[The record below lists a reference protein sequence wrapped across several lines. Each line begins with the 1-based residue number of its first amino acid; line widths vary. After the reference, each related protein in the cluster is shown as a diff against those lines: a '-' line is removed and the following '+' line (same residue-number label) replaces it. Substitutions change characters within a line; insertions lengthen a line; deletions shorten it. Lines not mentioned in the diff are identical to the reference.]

1 MNPGDR
7 FNAFMAKKKGRL
19 RSAAEVIKSEQNAS
33 HQFTK
38 SKKKSKKKKR

>member
-1 MNPGDR
+1 MKPGDK
-7 FNAFMAKKKGRL
+7 FNKFQAKKGRL

-38 SKKKSKKKKR
+38 SKKKKAKKRR